1 MNIDFTQEQ
10 LVAFYRSTSADGRKA
25 VKEAL
30 GEKFSEILPATER
43 VKTYED
49 AVNELGE
56 DNPIVV
62 AASTASWLFPEAVN
76 KDLVAYMK
84 MRVIVA
90 ALNDGWEPQFVPGE
104 QRWYPW
110 YELISKED
118 YEAMSEDEKQERRCV
133 GRSSFTLRM
142 RLAVSFTRMRIT
154 PRRTR
159 TRSTALGSPSKAK
172 NWQNMPES
180 SSQNCLLISASSPS
194 LMKKNNRA

>member
-133 GRSSFTLRM
+133 GRSNSYACAFGGLVYSYASHASSFSYANYGS
-142 RLAVSFTRMRIT
+142 RLAFKSEE
-154 PRRTR
+154 
-159 TRSTALGSPSKAK
+159 LAK
-172 NWQNMPES
+172 YAGKQFAELFADFCFIPKSDE
-180 SSQNCLLISASSPS
+180 
-194 LMKKNNRA
+194 KE

>member
-62 AASTASWLFPEAVN
+62 AASTASWRFPEAVN

-133 GRSSFTLRM
+133 GRSSVDASASGGLVFSV
-142 RLAVSFTRMRIT
+142 AY
-154 PRRTR
+154 
-159 TRSTALGSPSKAK
+159 
-172 NWQNMPES
+172 
-180 SSQNCLLISASSPS
+180 SASSYSSASNGSRLAFKSEELAEYSGKQFAELFADFCFIPKS
-194 LMKKNNRA
+194 DEKE

>member
-62 AASTASWLFPEAVN
+62 AASTASWRFPEAVN

-84 MRVIVA
+84 LRVIVA
-90 ALNDGWEPQFVPGE
+90 ALNDGWKPQFVPGE

-118 YEAMSEDEKQERRCV
+118 YEAMSDDEKQERRCV
-133 GRSSFTLRM
+133 GRSDNYAYAVGGLVYSGASDASSYSYAHYGS
-142 RLAVSFTRMRIT
+142 RLAFKTE
-154 PRRTR
+154 
-159 TRSTALGSPSKAK
+159 ALAEYAGKQFAELFADFCFIPKSDV
-172 NWQNMPES
+172 
-180 SSQNCLLISASSPS
+180 
-194 LMKKNNRA
+194 KK